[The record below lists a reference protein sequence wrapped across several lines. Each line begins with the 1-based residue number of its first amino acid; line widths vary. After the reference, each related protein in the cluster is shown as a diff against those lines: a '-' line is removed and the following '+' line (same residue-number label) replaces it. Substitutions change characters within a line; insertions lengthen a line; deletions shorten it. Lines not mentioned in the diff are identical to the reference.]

1 MRKINGKDYAPFDLT
16 NPLHK
21 DYLRQKAWIRNHLGE
36 EHLITG
42 IFGGRFVRT
51 TENISPE
58 ILLRDWTF
66 LDGEPCGVEKV
77 DLHEGDAH

>member
-1 MRKINGKDYAPFDLT
+1 MRKINGKGYAPFDLT

-42 IFGGRFVRT
+42 IFGGKVCSYYEEYFTRNPVKG
-51 TENISPE
+51 
-58 ILLRDWTF
+58 
-66 LDGEPCGVEKV
+66 LDVSRWRALWG
-77 DLHEGDAH
+77 